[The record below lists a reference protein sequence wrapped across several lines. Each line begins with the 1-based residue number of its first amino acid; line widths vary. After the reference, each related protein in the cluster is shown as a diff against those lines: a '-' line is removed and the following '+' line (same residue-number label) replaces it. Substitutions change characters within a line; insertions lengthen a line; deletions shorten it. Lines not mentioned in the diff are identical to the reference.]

1 MKNPGGIEYI
11 DMEEQPYLL
20 VSDKIE
26 KVEEMRKRMNDSI
39 DKVPDEK
46 SLNKLEQINNRYD
59 DLMYQKYT
67 HSEFHPSFL
76 IGEIATNIP
85 FCNHNAGPR
94 NIFFYA
100 QAKQAMGVYISNY
113 RDRLDISYILY
124 HPQKPLINTRTS
136 KYNYTDVLSAGE
148 NAVVA
153 IACYSGYN
161 QEDSLVFNLSAIDRG
176 LFRSTS
182 LKKHITIIQKNQ
194 STSQDDM
201 FIKPDPSK
209 VVGMRNGSYD
219 KLNEKGYIPEETT
232 IVNGDIIL
240 GKVSPIQPV
249 GNSTKVFKDSS
260 EIYKS
265 HAPAV
270 VDKVYTNIF
279 NNEGY
284 EMRKM
289 RTRSERTPMLGDKF
303 SSRHGQKG
311 TVGITLR
318 QSDMPFTKY
327 GISPDIIVNPNAIP
341 SRILLTC
348 GTVMYC

>member
-1 MKNPGGIEYI
+1 M
-11 DMEEQPYLL
+11 D
-20 VSDKIE
+20 
-26 KVEEMRKRMNDSI
+26 
-39 DKVPDEK
+39 
-46 SLNKLEQINNRYD
+46 
-59 DLMYQKYT
+59 
-67 HSEFHPSFL
+67 
-76 IGEIATNIP
+76 
-85 FCNHNAGPR
+85 
-94 NIFFYA
+94 
-100 QAKQAMGVYISNY
+100 
-113 RDRLDISYILY
+113 
-124 HPQKPLINTRTS
+124 
-136 KYNYTDVLSAGE
+136 
-148 NAVVA
+148 
-153 IACYSGYN
+153 N

-182 LKKHITIIQKNQ
+182 LKKHITLIQKNQ

-201 FIKPDPSK
+201 FLKPDPSK

-219 KLNEKGYIPEETT
+219 KLNEKGFVPEETT
-232 IVNGDIIL
+232 IVNGDVIL

-249 GNSTKVFKDSS
+249 GNSNKVFKDSS
-260 EIYKS
+260 EVYKS

-270 VDKVYTNIF
+270 IDKVYTNIF

-318 QSDMPFTKY
+318 QSDMPFTKN